1 MAAALWPR
9 FSAGRCAEV
18 VSLALLIAIAGV
30 VSAQGLLP
38 ALDGAPVNVEAALA
52 LLLMAPALYGTYL
65 VLNRSGGTTRDA
77 SVSERLAAALGGPPL
92 ILSLALAVAV
102 ATCAVLLIRYVGLVH
117 ESWQGLAAK
126 FVERG
131 IIPPL
136 TLVLFFWGLLLLAN
150 KYWLLWRERW
160 LFGQAARR
168 HESALQHAHAQQ
180 LAASEVGDM
189 DDFMQM
195 VWRKSADFYVVPRYI
210 NWAIPI
216 LGFIGTVLGISLA
229 ADGIQN
235 IIGSRGGLAD
245 LSTELGQAI
254 APLGIAFDTTLI
266 ALSLS
271 VFLML
276 LQTALQRW
284 RTTFW
289 RTTRATCA
297 RPPHA
302 RRAKAMDAAAPLDR
316 HVPASRRGK
325 KRPALGRGTE
335 GDTNGAPMVEIFGG
349 IFGPAAGVVSDHES
363 ALAGGAGRAAGS
375 GVGRR
380 ALSGRVGSQR
390 IRLRGAGLSFRAAHR
405 GDRRGHRHR
414 GHLRAAKPVRGLC
427 PPDLPRRPAAAH
439 LRHLGTWRRD
449 DGQGAQLPD
458 ARVAEPDDRHRLDHR
473 QQ

>member
-1 MAAALWPR
+1 MCTVIGGSVAQVFSVSLWPALAAGLVVGSLPGWLPRLWPR

-38 ALDGAPVNVEAALA
+38 ALDGAPVNIEAALA

-180 LAASEVGDM
+180 LAASEVGDT

-284 RTTFW
+284 EDDILADYESHVRSAA
-289 RTTRATCA
+289 TRA
-297 RPPHA
+297 
-302 RRAKAMDAAAPLDR
+302 
-316 HVPASRRGK
+316 
-325 KRPALGRGTE
+325 E
-335 GDTNGAPMVEIFGG
+335 G
-349 IFGPAAGVVSDHES
+349 
-363 ALAGGAGRAAGS
+363 
-375 GVGRR
+375 
-380 ALSGRVGSQR
+380 
-390 IRLRGAGLSFRAAHR
+390 
-405 GDRRGHRHR
+405 
-414 GHLRAAKPVRGLC
+414 
-427 PPDLPRRPAAAH
+427 
-439 LRHLGTWRRD
+439 
-449 DGQGAQLPD
+449 
-458 ARVAEPDDRHRLDHR
+458 
-473 QQ
+473 